1 MQHNGQNKMRD
12 LSEGH
17 VFKLL
22 ISFSIPM
29 ILGNLFQA
37 TYSIIDGIFVGR
49 MLGHQALAAV
59 SISTPLVFFLVAIL
73 IGLGMAAIVLVGQA
87 YGAKN
92 HELLSRIL
100 VNSFALNLTISL
112 VITLSI
118 ILWGRWMLALIN
130 TPKELMENA
139 YAFLSWFS
147 SGFVFMVINNWF
159 MGVFRGLGDS
169 RTPLY
174 MTILSVIL
182 NIVFI
187 PFLISGIGPI
197 PPLGVKGS
205 ALSTVFAN
213 MLTTVAGY
221 FYLFRKNHFLHIGRW
236 KWKFDPGIMKRIF
249 SLGLPTSL
257 QILIVSFSGIVL
269 MGLVNLFGA
278 DVIAAYGIGL
288 RVENFSILPA
298 MSIGMAV
305 STMVAQS
312 IGAGKLERV
321 RSITGSAAKFTLS
334 ISLAVIIVCMV
345 FPDQIAYIFTS
356 DSTVISH
363 ASLYLRIMC
372 WAYLDLSLFFILQ
385 STVRGAGAV
394 NVPLFFSVISMSTRI
409 ALAYLLG
416 LHTSLRE
423 TGIWVGIF
431 LSTIVGL
438 VMMYAY
444 YKKGGWHKKKIMETV
459 PAPELNGMPQG
470 DIS

>member
-1 MQHNGQNKMRD
+1 MRD

-73 IGLGMAAIVLVGQA
+73 IGLGIAAIVLVGQA

-100 VNSFALNLTISL
+100 VNSFALNLSVSI
-112 VITLSI
+112 VITIVI
-118 ILWGRWMLALIN
+118 IVWGRGMLALIN
-130 TPKELMENA
+130 TPPELMENA
-139 YAFLSWFS
+139 YVFLSWFA

-169 RTPLY
+169 RTPLF
-174 MTILSVIL
+174 MTMTSVVL
-182 NIVFI
+182 NIIFI
-187 PFLISGIGPI
+187 PFLIRGIGPI

-213 MLTTVAGY
+213 MLTTAAGY
-221 FYLFRKNHFLHIGRW
+221 FYLFRKNHFLHIGKW
-236 KWKFDPGIMKRIF
+236 KWTFDPGIIRKIF
-249 SLGLPTSL
+249 ALGLPTSL
-257 QILIVSFSGIVL
+257 QMLIVSFSSIVL
-269 MGLVNLFGA
+269 MGLVNLFGP

-312 IGAGKLERV
+312 IGAGKLDRV
-321 RSITGSAAKFTLS
+321 RKITGSAARFTLS
-334 ISLAVIIVCMV
+334 ISLAVIVVCTV
-345 FPDQIAYIFTS
+345 FPAQIAYIFTS
-356 DSTVISH
+356 DGAVIDH

-394 NVPLFFSVISMSTRI
+394 NIPLIFSIISMSTRI

-416 LHTSLRE
+416 HYTSLKQA
-423 TGIWVGIF
+423 GIWLGIF

-444 YKKGGWHKKKIMETV
+444 YLKGGWHTKKIMETN
-459 PAPELNGMPQG
+459 PARGLDGLPQG